1 MTNKKNLLLNTAVI
15 LPQLIIAQESAL
27 NEVYQKYYG
36 KQIDSPI
43 SQNAPNI
50 LLITS
55 DQHHWM
61 AVGYNDPKCQTPNL
75 DRLAQRGVIFDK
87 AYTCNPVS
95 TPARASIITGRY
107 PSQHGAYALGTKL
120 PETELTIGECLS
132 KYGYE
137 TALIGKAHFQP
148 LAGNAQ
154 YPSAEAYP
162 ILQDLDFWKT
172 FTGPFYGF
180 NHVELARNH
189 ADEPHVGQHYI
200 IWLQNQIGEQWKD
213 WYRTPTGN
221 APQGQYGSWA
231 MPEKYHTD
239 AWIAERCIA
248 LLDQYKKGDKPFLLW
263 ASFFD
268 PHNPYLIPE
277 PWASMYNPN
286 DMDIPETVNDDISD
300 MPLHYR
306 ITREENPDKS
316 IWQEGDPS
324 YPVHGI
330 ARHRWTKEKLQK
342 NKAIYY
348 GMVSMMDHYIGKIL
362 DHLEEN
368 GQIDNTLIIFTTD
381 HGAFIGH
388 HGLVS
393 KGAFDYEDAVKIP
406 FVASFKGKMPQGKR
420 SEALISLVDI
430 APTILGIVGK
440 DIPRSM
446 TGIDQTDV
454 LMGKKSELREH
465 VLVENRFQMTK
476 FYVCTYIDKHYK
488 LAFDMNSDEG
498 ELFDLEKDPNEM
510 MNRWNDAEY
519 QEIKKELLLKALQA
533 RMKAEPVLMP
543 RVSGA

>member
-148 LAGNAQ
+148 LVGNAQ

-388 HGLVS
+388 HGLVG

-510 MNRWNDAEY
+510 MNRWNDTEY

>member
-43 SQNAPNI
+43 SQNAPNM

-388 HGLVS
+388 HGLVG

-440 DIPRSM
+440 DIPRTM

-510 MNRWNDAEY
+510 VNRWNDAEY

-543 RVSGA
+543 RVAGA

>member
-388 HGLVS
+388 HGLVG

-440 DIPRSM
+440 DIPRTM

-510 MNRWNDAEY
+510 VNRWNDAEY

>member
-1 MTNKKNLLLNTAVI
+1 
-15 LPQLIIAQESAL
+15 
-27 NEVYQKYYG
+27 
-36 KQIDSPI
+36 
-43 SQNAPNI
+43 
-50 LLITS
+50 
-55 DQHHWM
+55 
-61 AVGYNDPKCQTPNL
+61 
-75 DRLAQRGVIFDK
+75 
-87 AYTCNPVS
+87 
-95 TPARASIITGRY
+95 
-107 PSQHGAYALGTKL
+107 
-120 PETELTIGECLS
+120 
-132 KYGYE
+132 
-137 TALIGKAHFQP
+137 
-148 LAGNAQ
+148 
-154 YPSAEAYP
+154 
-162 ILQDLDFWKT
+162 
-172 FTGPFYGF
+172 
-180 NHVELARNH
+180 
-189 ADEPHVGQHYI
+189 
-200 IWLQNQIGEQWKD
+200 
-213 WYRTPTGN
+213 
-221 APQGQYGSWA
+221 

-388 HGLVS
+388 HGLVG

-406 FVASFKGKMPQGKR
+406 FVASFKGKMPKGKR

-440 DIPRSM
+440 DIPRTM

-510 MNRWNDAEY
+510 VNRWNDAEY

>member
-388 HGLVS
+388 HGLVG

>member
-36 KQIDSPI
+36 KQIDSSI
-43 SQNAPNI
+43 SQNAPNM

-388 HGLVS
+388 HGLVG

-440 DIPRSM
+440 DIPRTM

-510 MNRWNDAEY
+510 VNRWNDAEY